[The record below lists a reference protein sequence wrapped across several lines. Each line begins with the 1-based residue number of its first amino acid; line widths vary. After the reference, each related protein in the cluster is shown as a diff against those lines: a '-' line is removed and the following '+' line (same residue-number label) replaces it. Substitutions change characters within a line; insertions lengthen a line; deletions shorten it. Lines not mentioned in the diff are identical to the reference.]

1 MQKIELFCDIC
12 GEPLS
17 EEVPVVNQRGDTIV
31 TYKHNVYTTLTKDTK
46 KIFPHLCECCASKLD
61 YMFKR
66 MDELEI
72 EKQDMVKRRHEINE
86 KRKTKFNTKG

>member
-17 EEVPVVNQRGDTIV
+17 EEIPAKDMYGETCVINRHD
-31 TYKHNVYTTLTKDTK
+31 VYTTLVKDTK
-46 KIFPHLCECCASKLD
+46 KIFPHLCARCASKLD

-72 EKQDMVKRRHEINE
+72 EKQEMVKHRHELNE
-86 KRKTKFNTKG
+86 KRKIKFNTRG